1 MNYKQN
7 NVEAFIL
14 LAHSNVFDE
23 ETSKYCSKRFG

>member
-14 LAHSNVFDE
+14 LARSNILDE
-23 ETSKYCSKRFG
+23 ESSKYLQ